1 MKVLSIGRDDSCNI
15 VIDDP
20 EMLIS
25 RKHALLKL
33 YGTGKME
40 IVDMSTNGTFVNGL
54 AVPKNKPYVVTRK
67 DVVSFARVRQLDW
80 SLVPNNLRMVKI
92 GALALCA
99 VVVLLAVIIL
109 WPSKKNPGIG
119 IEPDSQQMLR
129 PDSTGNKKEKN
140 KDGDTL
146 DYEGIKNAFR
156 QADKKKQAADKKKK
170 AADSLKKKKE
180 EKKAGDKTTEEQKK
194 AKEKQRIILFCN

>member
-20 EMLIS
+20 EKLIS

-92 GALALCA
+92 GALVLCA
-99 VVVLLAVIIL
+99 VVVLLAAVIL
-109 WPSKKNPGIG
+109 WPSKKNSDIG
-119 IEPDSQQMLR
+119 IEPDSQQMMK
-129 PDSTGNKKEKN
+129 PDSVKSKKEKN
-140 KDGDTL
+140 EDGDTL
-146 DYEGIKNAFR
+146 SYEDIKNAFR
-156 QADKKKQAADKKKK
+156 QADRKKHAADKKKK
-170 AADSLKKKKE
+170 ASDSLEKKKE
-180 EKKAGDKTTEEQKK
+180 EKKAGDEQKK
-194 AKEKQRIILFCN
+194 KEDSKGNPKDYAIL